1 MSYAFEELTPYGP
14 HNGGIGML
22 DNLSVLA
29 KLILQGIVNFILIA
43 FLCVTAYWGLLTLSH
58 MLGEAGN
65 SAVLLRAQMTADMK
79 HDVTKSNVLAALNTT
94 ASASFSL
101 QDKTQ
106 ANATFMNDKE
116 IFVQSLD
123 TLDKGGLSEAT
134 RAILTT
140 VRQETAVYL
149 TSAETIID
157 LAFLDHSAAKAKFSG
172 FEAEFKVLEKSMRE
186 LGDAVEQ
193 EIKATSMRGFALSH
207 RAQVYLGIIA
217 LLALLSLVFLTAV
230 LTRAISQPLRLATD
244 HVKQIAKGDL
254 SSNIDQKRLKRRDE
268 IGDLYRGMNQMSQ
281 DLRSGLSDVA
291 TASNSLDSLSQQLA
305 GQTQSAIAAVEQ
317 IGVSVAKVGEQA
329 INQSASVTETH
340 ATLDE
345 ILANLEGLNRLIGEQ
360 AAGVTESS
368 ASIEQ
373 MMANIQAVSKSTDSL
388 GEAFNALET
397 ASNQGQG
404 QLQKAVDIIQQ
415 IAQQSE
421 KLNGANQVINSISAQ
436 TNLLA
441 MNAAIEAAHAG
452 DSGRG
457 FAVVADEIRKLAEQ
471 SAVQSKEIA
480 VDIKSIKA
488 LIENASTASNS
499 TDATFRIMMER
510 IATLGVFESEI
521 KQAMSEQ
528 ASGSKQILEA
538 TTLINSITFKVRD
551 SASEMLGGSQAIKTE
566 AKTLLET
573 SLTLQTS
580 VGQIEQG
587 TNVIRELVEVVQ
599 GIGKT
604 NEKLT
609 DALAGYV
616 AKYKLN

>member
-1 MSYAFEELTPYGP
+1 
-14 HNGGIGML
+14 ML
-22 DNLSVLA
+22 NNVSVLA

-43 FLCVTAYWGLLTLSH
+43 SLCVTAFWGLLTLSH
-58 MLGEAGN
+58 MLDEAGN

-79 HDVTKSNVLAALNTT
+79 HDATKSNVLAALNTT
-94 ASASFSL
+94 ANASFSL

-106 ANATFMNDKE
+106 ANATFTNDKE
-116 IFVQSLD
+116 IFELSLD
-123 TLDKGGLSEAT
+123 SLDKGGLSEAT
-134 RAILTT
+134 RTILSK
-140 VRQETAVYL
+140 VRQETAAYL
-149 TSAETIID
+149 TSADTIIN
-157 LAFLDHSAAKAKFSG
+157 LAFLDHSAAKAEFSG
-172 FEAEFKVLEKSMRE
+172 FEAEFKVLEKSMEE

-193 EIKATSMRGFALSH
+193 EIKATSTRGATLSH
-207 RAQVYLGIIA
+207 RAQVYLGIIV
-217 LLALLSLVFLTAV
+217 LLALLCLTYLTAV
-230 LTRAISQPLRLATD
+230 LTRAISQPLRLAID

-254 SSNIDQKRLKRRDE
+254 SSNIDQKSLKRRDE
-268 IGDLYRGMNQMSQ
+268 IGDLYRAMNQMSQ

-291 TASNSLDSLSQQLA
+291 TASDSLDNLSQQLA

-317 IGVSVAKVGEQA
+317 IGISVAKVGEQA
-329 INQSASVTETH
+329 VNQSASVTETH

-345 ILANLEGLNRLIGEQ
+345 ILANLEGLNQMIGEQ

-404 QLQKAVDIIQQ
+404 QLQKAVGIIQQ

-421 KLNGANQVINSISAQ
+421 KLNGANQAINAISAQ

-471 SAVQSKEIA
+471 AAVQSKEIA

-499 TDATFRIMMER
+499 TDATFKIMMER
-510 IATLGVFESEI
+510 IATLGVFETEI

-538 TTLINSITFKVRD
+538 TSLINTITFKVRD

-573 SLTLQTS
+573 SLTLQSS
-580 VGQIEQG
+580 VGQIEKG
-587 TNVIRELVEVVQ
+587 TKVIRELVEVVQ
-599 GIGKT
+599 GIGQT

>member
-1 MSYAFEELTPYGP
+1 
-14 HNGGIGML
+14 ML

>member
-1 MSYAFEELTPYGP
+1 
-14 HNGGIGML
+14 ML

-291 TASNSLDSLSQQLA
+291 TASDSLDNLSQQLA

-388 GEAFNALET
+388 GEEFNALET

-471 SAVQSKEIA
+471 AAVQSKEIA

-499 TDATFRIMMER
+499 TDATFKIMMER

>member
-1 MSYAFEELTPYGP
+1 
-14 HNGGIGML
+14 ML

-388 GEAFNALET
+388 GEEFNALET

>member
-1 MSYAFEELTPYGP
+1 
-14 HNGGIGML
+14 ML

-566 AKTLLET
+566 AKTLLVT

>member
-1 MSYAFEELTPYGP
+1 
-14 HNGGIGML
+14 
-22 DNLSVLA
+22 
-29 KLILQGIVNFILIA
+29 
-43 FLCVTAYWGLLTLSH
+43 
-58 MLGEAGN
+58 
-65 SAVLLRAQMTADMK
+65 MTADMK
-79 HDVTKSNVLAALNTT
+79 HDATKSNVLAALNTT

-157 LAFLDHSAAKAKFSG
+157 LAFLDHPAAKAKFSG
-172 FEAEFKVLEKSMRE
+172 FEADFKVLEKSMRE

-193 EIKATSMRGFALSH
+193 EIKATSMRGAALSQ
-207 RAQVYLGIIA
+207 RAQVYLGIIV

-317 IGVSVAKVGEQA
+317 IGASVAKVGEQA
-329 INQSASVTETH
+329 VNQSASVTETH

-345 ILANLEGLNRLIGEQ
+345 ILANLEGLNQLIGEQ

-397 ASNQGQG
+397 ASNQGQS
-404 QLQKAVDIIQQ
+404 QLQMAVGIIQQ

-421 KLNGANQVINSISAQ
+421 KLNGANQVINAISAQ

-566 AKTLLET
+566 AKILLET

-580 VGQIEQG
+580 VGQIERG

-599 GIGKT
+599 GIGQT

>member
-388 GEAFNALET
+388 GEEFNALET